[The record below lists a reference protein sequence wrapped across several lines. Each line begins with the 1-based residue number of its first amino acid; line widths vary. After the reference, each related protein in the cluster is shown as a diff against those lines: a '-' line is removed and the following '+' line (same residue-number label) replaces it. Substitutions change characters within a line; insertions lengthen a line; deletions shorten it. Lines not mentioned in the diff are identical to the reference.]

1 LILRPSIHQAAECL
15 LSGNTAQD
23 LADSA
28 GLELSTAWAYTTTAA
43 MHVHQDD
50 LRQVTKQLVSRDMWK
65 ALSRM
70 AREENVLLS
79 GPLKELMFYMEEELN
94 DDGAF
99 LGKGDV
105 ERWGEVRLARM
116 CFASRV

>member
-1 LILRPSIHQAAECL
+1 
-15 LSGNTAQD
+15 
-23 LADSA
+23 
-28 GLELSTAWAYTTTAA
+28 

-99 LGKGDV
+99 WGKGDV